1 MDKLNKIS
9 KSLLYLFVVSGTIWL
24 GSYVTRLSLFYNL
37 FRSDE
42 LVLKEYVNNQNISGI
57 FTTLIA
63 AVSIN
68 MIFYLIMILSFVFFF
83 VTAKLNLKLNGW
95 LFISV
100 ILILVCLP
108 FELYLMSIDYKFVMM
123 VWKGSFNS
131 QEALQLVLKRF
142 TIISSFS
149 VVEILSYLA
158 VIYLFLFQPLT
169 GIRRKLVE

>member
-1 MDKLNKIS
+1 MEKLNKIS
-9 KSLLYLFVVSGTIWL
+9 KTLLYLFVVSGTIWL

-68 MIFYLIMILSFVFFF
+68 MIFYFIMIFAIILFLTV
-83 VTAKLNLKLNGW
+83 AKLNLKLNGW

>member
-68 MIFYLIMILSFVFFF
+68 MIFYFIMIFAIILFLAV
-83 VTAKLNLKLNGW
+83 AKLNLKLNGW

-142 TIISSFS
+142 TIFSSFS
-149 VVEILSYLA
+149 IVEILSYLA